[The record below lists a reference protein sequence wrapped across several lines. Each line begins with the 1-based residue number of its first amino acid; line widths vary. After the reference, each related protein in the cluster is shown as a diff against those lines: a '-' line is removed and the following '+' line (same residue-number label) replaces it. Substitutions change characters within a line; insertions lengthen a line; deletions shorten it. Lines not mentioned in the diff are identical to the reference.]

1 MRKTERILLNE
12 YGVDKV
18 IDARNM
24 WFVYYN
30 PMDKI
35 NGSFEEMEE
44 RFLFLDMGEIDYED
58 GFYSTMSLAQTKK
71 VIEIM
76 QGYVDYYEEFKER
89 KMKEN
94 ENE

>member
-12 YGVDKV
+12 YGVDKI

-58 GFYSTMSLAQTKK
+58 GFYPTMSLAQTKK
-71 VIEIM
+71 VIEIL
-76 QGYVDYYEEFKER
+76 QGYVDYYEDFKKR
-89 KMKEN
+89 KGGSNIE
-94 ENE
+94 